1 MKHHIF
7 IAIHYLEIGG
17 AEMSLIGLLQSFDY
31 SKVDVDLFIYR
42 HQGELMGMI
51 PKEVNILPEIP
62 AYSQIEAPMKEA
74 IQKGFWCI
82 TYGRLKAKWEHNLFV
97 KRSHPVDGGAIFG
110 YIAKNVTP
118 YLPEI
123 NSDVTYDLAISFLT
137 PHNIVLQKVKA
148 KKKACWIHTDY
159 TKVAVNA
166 ALELPIWNGYDHIVS
181 ISEEVT
187 SSFLKVFPTLKDK
200 IVLIENILS
209 ERFVRERAS
218 AGLGFREQSLEPSA
232 LQMPKHNYGQIS
244 NSIEQLTDEEIQK
257 DKHPTP
263 CLRGGDGGGVNTLNS
278 KHSTLKLLSVGRFS
292 YAKNYDNVPDICK
305 RINYQLSTIGHGSLV
320 ATSPSSGGN
329 TKERDVIINYQLR
342 VRWYLIGFGGDEA
355 LIRQKITEA
364 GMEDH
369 VIILGKK
376 TNPYPYIKQCDIYVQ
391 PSRYEGKSVT
401 VREAQILCKPVVVT
415 NYTTAP
421 SQVKDG
427 IDGVIVPTDNEGC
440 ADGIVRFIKN
450 KELQLQ
456 ITDHLRTHHY
466 GNESEVEKVY
476 QLCQVQE

>member
-1 MKHHIF
+1 MKKRIF

-31 SKVDVDLFIYR
+31 SKVEVDLFVYR
-42 HQGELMGMI
+42 HQGELLAMI
-51 PKEVNILPEIP
+51 PKEVNLLLEIP
-62 AYSQIEAPMKEA
+62 SYAQIEAPLKET
-74 IQKGFWCI
+74 IQKGFWRI
-82 TYGRLKAKWEHNLFV
+82 AYGRLKAKWEHQRFMKHN
-97 KRSHPVDGGAIFG
+97 HPIDGGAIFG

-123 NSDVTYDLAISFLT
+123 NPDITYDLAISFLT

-166 ALELPIWNGYDHIVS
+166 ELELPIWGGYDYIAS

-187 SSFLKVFPTLKDK
+187 ASFLKVFPTLKDK

-209 ERFVRERAS
+209 ERFVRERSNLSDVSFFSVPAEKKLPKRDLAARSESEQITALRTVLRDSQSSNRSSHRLQRRSQSPYPLPDSS
-218 AGLGFREQSLEPSA
+218 AIA
-232 LQMPKHNYGQIS
+232 ATTIV
-244 NSIEQLTDEEIQK
+244 EE
-257 DKHPTP
+257 
-263 CLRGGDGGGVNTLNS
+263 TLN
-278 KHSTLKLLSVGRFS
+278 LLSVGRFS

-305 RINYQLSTIGHGSLV
+305 RINHQLS
-320 ATSPSSGGN
+320 
-329 TKERDVIINYQLR
+329 IINSPLK
-342 VRWYLIGFGGDEA
+342 VRWFLIGFGGDEA
-355 LIRQKITEA
+355 LIRQKIQEA

-376 TNPYPYIKQCDIYVQ
+376 TNPYPYIKACDIYVQ

-401 VREAQILCKPVVVT
+401 VREAQILCKPVIVT

-421 SQVKDG
+421 SQIKDG
-427 IDGVIVPTDNEGC
+427 IDGIIVPMVNAKC
-440 ADGIVRFIKN
+440 AYGIVDFIKN
-450 KELQLQ
+450 KDLQSQIIDYLQ
-456 ITDHLRTHHY
+456 THHY
-466 GNESEVEKVY
+466 GNEEEVEKVY
-476 QLCQVQE
+476 QLCQE